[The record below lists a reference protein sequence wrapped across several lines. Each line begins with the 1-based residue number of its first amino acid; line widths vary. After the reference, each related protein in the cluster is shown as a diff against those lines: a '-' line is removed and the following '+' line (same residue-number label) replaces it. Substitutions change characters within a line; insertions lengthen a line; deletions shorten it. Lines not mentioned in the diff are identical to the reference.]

1 MFYVGSMNTLYKEVS
16 KSRGTFSSSFFEK
29 WLNITICFYCE
40 KCGTLGRSDTSKDH
54 PLYKI
59 VMPLSQY
66 KQIERD
72 FKNHNK
78 STEHGTGWYISKEEF
93 DAILFEVLL

>member
-1 MFYVGSMNTLYKEVS
+1 
-16 KSRGTFSSSFFEK
+16 
-29 WLNITICFYCE
+29 
-40 KCGTLGRSDTSKDH
+40 
-54 PLYKI
+54 
-59 VMPLSQY
+59 MPLSQY

-93 DAILFEVLL
+93 NAILFEVML